1 MRKSSCNY
9 LERGQND
16 GSFENQ
22 ADKCKKHGSQ
32 KEGVMG
38 FEQ

>member
-1 MRKSSCNY
+1 MRKSRCDY
-9 LERGQND
+9 LERGQID

-22 ADKCKKHGSQ
+22 ADKCKQHGSQ
-32 KEGVMG
+32 KEDVMG